1 MSDLIWNGNR
11 LTGAGGL
18 HLSTNGTPTPSGI
31 MDYDG
36 NIYTEV
42 TIGSQVWLA
51 QNLKTTH
58 YSDGTPIPNLTTFM
72 PDWEGDTN
80 GAYVWY
86 DNNITY
92 KEPFGALY
100 NWYVVAGSVM
110 NELITGYHVPTNSDW
125 ETLISNVG
133 GTATA
138 GLVLKESGNTHW
150 TGPNTGASNPLGFTA
165 VGAGLRDTYDN
176 GYYKMQYDRCT
187 FWCNDPKDI
196 SDAYFTSINAN
207 IPNMEVDTIGV
218 SKSEGFTI
226 RLIKN

>member
-1 MSDLIWNGNR
+1 MSDIIWNGKR
-11 LTGAGGL
+11 ITASGGV
-18 HLSTNGTPTPSGI
+18 HLITNSVPTPSGI

-42 TIGSQVWLA
+42 TIGSQVWLT

-58 YSDGTPIPNLTTFM
+58 LKDGTPIPNLTTFV

-86 DNNITY
+86 DDNIGN
-92 KEPFGALY
+92 KNPFGALY
-100 NWYVVAGSVM
+100 NWYVAS
-110 NELITGYHVPTNSDW
+110 NHSLNFIDGYHVPSNTEW

-133 GTATA
+133 GTTTA
-138 GLVLKESGNTHW
+138 GLVLKESGNSHW
-150 TGPNTGASNPLGFTA
+150 TGPNTGASNPFGFTA
-165 VGAGLRDTYDN
+165 VGAGFRNAYNTGEYI
-176 GYYKMQYDRCT
+176 MIYDRCT
-187 FWCNDPKDI
+187 FWSTDHVGPMG
-196 SDAYFTSINAN
+196 DAYFTSINAN
-207 IPNMEVDTIGV
+207 IFNMEVDTIGV